1 MRRDTS
7 SPTISCFFW
16 LSVCIFTI
24 NCAGCLC
31 FFVPQH
37 TCRVF
42 PPVDSGSGVDVDAAE
57 ERAAEEGDK
66 GAIDAL
72 HANNIALLA
81 LRTPGR
87 VR

>member
-1 MRRDTS
+1 M
-7 SPTISCFFW
+7 
-16 LSVCIFTI
+16 
-24 NCAGCLC
+24 
-31 FFVPQH
+31 
-37 TCRVF
+37 
-42 PPVDSGSGVDVDAAE
+42 DSRSGVDVDAVE